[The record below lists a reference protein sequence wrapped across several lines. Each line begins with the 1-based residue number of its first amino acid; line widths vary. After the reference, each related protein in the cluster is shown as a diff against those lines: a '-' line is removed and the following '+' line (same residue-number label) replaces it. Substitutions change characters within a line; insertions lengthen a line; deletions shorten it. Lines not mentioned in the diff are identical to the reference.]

1 MRRYSLRPTP
11 ETHGVNRALL
21 VGFLM
26 LQVGM
31 AGWSFGS
38 IYQRR
43 KAGKAHPVIA
53 GGVQQLAAALVL
65 LPFCLI
71 IPQPAG
77 PLEHARRYGAPVI

>member
-1 MRRYSLRPTP
+1 
-11 ETHGVNRALL
+11 
-21 VGFLM
+21 M

-53 GGVQQLAAALVL
+53 GGVQQLAAGLMLAPFVL
-65 LPFCLI
+65 A
-71 IPQPAG
+71 IPQAPSTG
-77 PLEHARRYGAPVI
+77 ARAASRRCCT